1 MQQPG
6 NPSLDVKRAMD
17 LAQTEQAQQL
27 MKLLQQK
34 DPQSL
39 RSAMDQA
46 AAGNYAQAAAALSSI
61 LNDQNAKAL
70 LQQLGDKNG

>member
-6 NPSLDVKRAMD
+6 NPSLDVKRAMA

-27 MKLLQQK
+27 IKLLQQK

-39 RSAMDQA
+39 SNAMDQA

-61 LNDQNAKAL
+61 LNDPNAKAL
-70 LQQLGDKNG
+70 LQQLGAQNG

>member
-6 NPSLDVKRAMD
+6 NPSLDVKRAMA

-34 DPQSL
+34 DPRSL
-39 RSAMDQA
+39 SNAMDQA

-61 LNDQNAKAL
+61 LNDPNAKAL
-70 LQQLGDKNG
+70 LQQLGAQNG

>member
-6 NPSLDVKRAMD
+6 NPSLDVKRAMA

-39 RSAMDQA
+39 SNAMDQA

-61 LNDQNAKAL
+61 LNDPNAKAL
-70 LQQLGDKNG
+70 LQQLGAQNG

>member
-6 NPSLDVKRAMD
+6 NPSLDVKRAMA

-39 RSAMDQA
+39 RSAIDQA

-61 LNDQNAKAL
+61 LNDTNAKAL

>member
-6 NPSLDVKRAMD
+6 NPSLDVKKAMAM
-17 LAQTEQAQQL
+17 AQSEQAQQL
-27 MKLLQQK
+27 LKLLQQK

-46 AAGNYAQAAAALSSI
+46 AAGNYAQAAAALSSV
-61 LNDQNAKAL
+61 LNDPKAKAL
-70 LQQLGDKNG
+70 LQQLGEKNG